1 LPDVRSSL
9 GAWVRA
15 SQQQW
20 DEARVVACSYC
31 HAAAGRHC
39 VSVSPRWG
47 VQPAAQPHKRRVQ
60 LALAV
65 RAHADPLLDA
75 QFPHYGACELCGV
88 PGLGARHRVIDA
100 VAAQLE
106 AGGIWEEI
114 SAEMDVTR
122 EAIEAV
128 RSWMVRWPG
137 AWL

>member
-1 LPDVRSSL
+1 MGRVVSAPVDPLAVWCPHCAEDAGVPCTKDSAQAE
-9 GAWVRA
+9 AWPRPLA
-15 SQQQW
+15 RKPHA
-20 DEARVVACSYC
+20 ARVE
-31 HAAAGRHC
+31 
-39 VSVSPRWG
+39 
-47 VQPAAQPHKRRVQ
+47 
-60 LALAV
+60 LALV
-65 RAHADPLLDA
+65 LTAHADPLLDA